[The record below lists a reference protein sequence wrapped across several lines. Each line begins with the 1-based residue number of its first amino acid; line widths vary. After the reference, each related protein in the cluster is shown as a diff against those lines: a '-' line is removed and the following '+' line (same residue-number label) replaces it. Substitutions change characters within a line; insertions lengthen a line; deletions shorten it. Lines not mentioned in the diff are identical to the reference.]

1 MGRIHLVDQHN
12 PLVHRD
18 LADRVALAHPSI
30 QESQAYTCPLDL
42 QDLNIN
48 FSLGTLNEFHP
59 HQVRQCS
66 QEHQQHFYH
75 EDRVR
80 QVHPLDQADQHQCH
94 HQTFLVDLEGQADH
108 LLLEVLVHLLV
119 RVYRVLVVVS

>member
-1 MGRIHLVDQHN
+1 MGRIHLEDQHN

-30 QESQAYTCPLDL
+30 QVNQACTYPLDL
-42 QDLNIN
+42 QDLNID
-48 FSLGTLNEFHP
+48 FISDTMNECNA

-66 QEHQQHFYH
+66 QEHQQHFCH

-80 QVHPLDQADQHQCH
+80 QVHPLDRADQHQYH
-94 HQTFLVDLEGQADH
+94 HQMFLVDLLGQADH
-108 LLLEVLVHLLV
+108 LLLEVLVHLLD